1 MIGVIGDYSQKNP
14 THRATTEAL
23 RAITDQRAFEWI
35 TTDQLK
41 ARWPEVERL
50 SGIFVAPAS
59 PYRDTDA
66 VLDVIR
72 HARERGIPLVG
83 T

>member
-1 MIGVIGDYSQKNP
+1 MIGVVGDYNQENP

-23 RAITDQRAFEWI
+23 RAITDQWAFEWI
-35 TTDQLK
+35 STDQLR
-41 ARWPEVERL
+41 ARWSEVERL
-50 SGIFVAPAS
+50 SGLLVAPAS
-59 PYRDTDA
+59 PYRDMAA

>member
-1 MIGVIGDYSQKNP
+1 MIGVIGDYNHENK

-23 RAITDQRAFEWI
+23 RAITERGSFEWI
-35 TTDQLK
+35 PTDQLRT
-41 ARWPEVERL
+41 RWSEVERL

-59 PYRDTDA
+59 PYRDMGA
-66 VLDVIR
+66 VMDVIR